1 MYVVRMPRLGITMQ
15 TGKVLSWLKKEGEP
29 VKQGETLFELETEK
43 SVVEVEAQA
52 AGVLRKV
59 LLAENE
65 EVESNTPIAVIGAA
79 DEEIDLS
86 RIGDFVE
93 DEAGNAGPVD
103 GALTRVERPPSPA
116 QQGQRSVAVSPRV
129 RRLAAELR
137 VDLAALGIALKGAP
151 IGEDD
156 VRAAAQSPSATAEGS
171 WIDLTT
177 VQRSMKGHIA
187 RSWAEIPHFTQIV
200 SVDMTRAL
208 EVRKQRD
215 EAGLNDILVKVT
227 GTVAAAHPK
236 VNGRLDGDRIRTS
249 SEANVSVAIAT
260 DAGLVVPVVRSVQGK
275 AVTAVAAEIKELAKK
290 GREGRFAPADF
301 EGGTITFSNLG
312 AYGIETGTP
321 IINAPQSTLV
331 FAGAIMRTVVPGEN
345 DAIRIAPIM
354 KLSVCFDHRFI
365 DGVTAAAFT
374 TGLKT
379 RLENLVPAD
388 LD

>member
-15 TGKVLSWLKKEGEP
+15 TGKVLAWLKKEGEP

-43 SVVEVEAQA
+43 SVVEVEAQVG
-52 AGVLRKV
+52 GVLRKV
-59 LLAENE
+59 LLAEDE
-65 EVESNTPIAVIGAA
+65 EVDVNTPIAVIGSA

-93 DEAGNAGPVD
+93 DGAGDSGPAGVSQTP
-103 GALTRVERPPSPA
+103 AESPA
-116 QQGQRSVAVSPRV
+116 PAQREQRSISVSPRV
-129 RRLAAELR
+129 RRLAAELD
-137 VDLAALGIALKGAP
+137 VDLAALGNALKGAP

-156 VRAAAQSPSATAEGS
+156 VRAAAKPAGATAS
-171 WIDLTT
+171 NWIDLTA
-177 VQRSMKGHIA
+177 VQKAMKVHIA

-200 SVDMTRAL
+200 SVDMTRAID
-208 EVRKQRD
+208 VRKQRD
-215 EAGLNDILVKVT
+215 DAGLNDILVKVT
-227 GTVAAAHPK
+227 GTVAAAHPMI
-236 VNGRLDGDRIRTS
+236 NGRLDGDRIRTS
-249 SEANVSVAIAT
+249 SDVNVCVAIAT
-260 DAGLVVPVVRSVQGK
+260 EAGLVVPVVRSVQSK
-275 AVTAVAAEIKELAKK
+275 SVTVIAADIQGLAKK
-290 GREGRFAPADF
+290 GREGRLAPADL

-312 AYGIETGTP
+312 AQGVETGTP

-331 FAGAIMRTVVPGEN
+331 FAGAIIRTVVPGEN

-379 RLENLVPAD
+379 KLETLVPTD

>member
-15 TGKVLSWLKKEGEP
+15 TGKVLAWLKKEGEP

-43 SVVEVEAQA
+43 SVVEVEAQVG
-52 AGVLRKV
+52 GVLRKV
-59 LLAENE
+59 LLAEDE
-65 EVESNTPIAVIGAA
+65 EVDVNTPIAVIGSA

-93 DEAGNAGPVD
+93 DGAGDSGPAGVSQTP
-103 GALTRVERPPSPA
+103 AESPA
-116 QQGQRSVAVSPRV
+116 PAQREQRSISVSPRV
-129 RRLAAELR
+129 RRLAAELD
-137 VDLAALGIALKGAP
+137 VDLAALGNALKGAP

-156 VRAAAQSPSATAEGS
+156 VRAAAKPAGATAS
-171 WIDLTT
+171 NWIDLTA
-177 VQRSMKGHIA
+177 VQKSMKVHIA

-200 SVDMTRAL
+200 SVDMTRAID
-208 EVRKQRD
+208 VRKQRD
-215 EAGLNDILVKVT
+215 DAGLNDILVKVT
-227 GTVAAAHPK
+227 GTVAAAHPMI
-236 VNGRLDGDRIRTS
+236 NGRLDGDRIRTS
-249 SEANVSVAIAT
+249 SDVNVCVAIAT
-260 DAGLVVPVVRSVQGK
+260 EAGLVVPVVRSVQSK
-275 AVTAVAAEIKELAKK
+275 SVTVIAADIQGLAKK
-290 GREGRFAPADF
+290 GREGRLAPADL

-312 AYGIETGTP
+312 AQGVETGTP

-331 FAGAIMRTVVPGEN
+331 FAGAIIRTVVPGEN

-379 RLENLVPAD
+379 KLETLVPTD

>member
-59 LLAENE
+59 LLAEND
-65 EVESNTPIAVIGAA
+65 EVEINTPIALIGAA
-79 DEEIDLS
+79 DEEIDVS

-93 DEAGNAGPVD
+93 DEARDAGPVG
-103 GALTRVERPPSPA
+103 GAPTPTEPPPSPA
-116 QQGQRSVAVSPRV
+116 QQGQRSAAVSPRV
-129 RRLAAELR
+129 RRLAGELG
-137 VDLAALGIALKGAP
+137 VDLAVLGIALKGAP

-156 VRAAAQSPSATAEGS
+156 VRAAAQSPATAAND

-177 VQRSMKGHIA
+177 VQKSMKGHIA

-200 SVDMTRAL
+200 GVDMTRAL
-208 EVRKQRD
+208 QVRKQRD
-215 EAGLNDILVKVT
+215 DAGLNDILVKVT
-227 GTVAAAHPK
+227 GTVAAAHPM

-249 SEANVSVAIAT
+249 SEVNVCVAIAT
-260 DAGLVVPVVRSVQGK
+260 EAGLVVPVVRSVQGK
-275 AVTAVAAEIKELAKK
+275 AVTAVAADIKELAKK

-331 FAGAIMRTVVPGEN
+331 FAGAIIRTVVPGEN

>member
-15 TGKVLSWLKKEGEP
+15 TGKVLAWLKKEGEP

-43 SVVEVEAQA
+43 SVVEVEAQVG
-52 AGVLRKV
+52 GVLRKV
-59 LLAENE
+59 LLAEDE
-65 EVESNTPIAVIGAA
+65 EVDVNTPIAVIGSA

-93 DEAGNAGPVD
+93 DGAGDSGPAGVSQTP
-103 GALTRVERPPSPA
+103 AESPA
-116 QQGQRSVAVSPRV
+116 PAQREQRSVSVSPRV
-129 RRLAAELR
+129 RRLAAELD
-137 VDLAALGIALKGAP
+137 VDLAALGNALKGAP

-156 VRAAAQSPSATAEGS
+156 VRAAAKPAGATAS
-171 WIDLTT
+171 NWIDLTA
-177 VQRSMKGHIA
+177 VQKAMKVHIA

-200 SVDMTRAL
+200 SVDMTRAID
-208 EVRKQRD
+208 VRKQRD
-215 EAGLNDILVKVT
+215 DAGLNDILVKVT
-227 GTVAAAHPK
+227 GTVAAAHPMI
-236 VNGRLDGDRIRTS
+236 NGGLDGDRIRTS
-249 SEANVSVAIAT
+249 SDVNVCVAIAT
-260 DAGLVVPVVRSVQGK
+260 EAGLVVPVVRSVQSK
-275 AVTAVAAEIKELAKK
+275 SVTVIAADIQGLAKK
-290 GREGRFAPADF
+290 GREGRLAPADL

-312 AYGIETGTP
+312 AQGVETGTP

-331 FAGAIMRTVVPGEN
+331 FAGAIIRTVVPGEN

-379 RLENLVPAD
+379 KLETLVPTD

>member
-15 TGKVLSWLKKEGEP
+15 TGKVLAWLKKEGEP

-43 SVVEVEAQA
+43 SVVEVEAQVG
-52 AGVLRKV
+52 GVLRKV
-59 LLAENE
+59 LLAEDE
-65 EVESNTPIAVIGAA
+65 EVDVNTPIAVIGSA

-93 DEAGNAGPVD
+93 DGAGDSGPAGVSQTP
-103 GALTRVERPPSPA
+103 AESPA
-116 QQGQRSVAVSPRV
+116 PAQREQRSVSVSPRV
-129 RRLAAELR
+129 RRLAAELD
-137 VDLAALGIALKGAP
+137 VDLAALGNALKGAP

-156 VRAAAQSPSATAEGS
+156 VRAAAKPAGATAS
-171 WIDLTT
+171 NWIDLTA
-177 VQRSMKGHIA
+177 VQKAMKVHIA

-200 SVDMTRAL
+200 SVDMTRAID
-208 EVRKQRD
+208 VRKQRD
-215 EAGLNDILVKVT
+215 DAGLNDILVKVT
-227 GTVAAAHPK
+227 GTVAAAHPMI
-236 VNGRLDGDRIRTS
+236 NGRLDGDRIRTS
-249 SEANVSVAIAT
+249 SDVNVCVAIAT
-260 DAGLVVPVVRSVQGK
+260 EAGLVVPVVRSVQSK
-275 AVTAVAAEIKELAKK
+275 SVTVIAADIQGLAKK
-290 GREGRFAPADF
+290 GREGRLAPADL

-312 AYGIETGTP
+312 AQGVETGTP

-331 FAGAIMRTVVPGEN
+331 FAGAIIRTVVPGEN

-379 RLENLVPAD
+379 KLETLVPTD